1 MDTTNKLFLPISVI
15 AAGLLIAGAVI
26 WNGSHP
32 STGTVAPTAGAAGA
46 APSVNIKDVKTAG
59 EPFIGQPNAPVTIA
73 EWSDY
78 QCPFCKQ
85 FEGVT
90 LPQIIQDYVNQGKV
104 KVVFKDFQFLGP
116 DSMVDAEYGRSIWAL
131 YPSQFFAWRTAFYAQ
146 EPQENSMSA
155 SANLAFIQ
163 KVTNSISGISFS
175 KVQADV
181 AANQATYDAAINADK
196 AEAANFGIS
205 ATPSFVIGKQMIA
218 GAYPYATFQAAINT
232 ALGTSTP

>member
-1 MDTTNKLFLPISVI
+1 MDTTNKFFLPISVV
-15 AAGLLIAGAVI
+15 AAGLLIAGAVV

-32 STGTVAPTAGAAGA
+32 SAGTTPAAGAAAA

-59 EPFIGQPNAPVTIA
+59 EPFIGQANAPVTIA

-116 DSMVDAEYGRSIWAL
+116 DSMVDAEYARSIWAL

-146 EPQENSMSA
+146 EPQENSMNA
-155 SANLAFIQ
+155 TANLAYLKQI
-163 KVTNSISGISFS
+163 TDSIPGISFS

-181 AANQATYDAAINADK
+181 AANQAAYDAAINADK
-196 AEAANFGIS
+196 SEAANFGIS